1 MNSYKRKLD
10 KIFSKVD
17 KIAQVG
23 KDNLLEYQKY
33 IDELIDKGDY
43 AAFQDMLYIYYNI
56 DTINTQTVEVVKNTT
71 YDEIIFQTK
80 SSFLTKLSK
89 LYKKKAVYQQSFDI
103 YDDAT
108 SVIIGEIIEV
118 DQYSEDVDYLIKN
131 KMYARLIGEK
141 KTYLKIKKVSDTDYT
156 IITEENTDWSEE
168 QNLLNRYSIALDYLL
183 S

>member
-56 DTINTQTVEVVKNTT
+56 DTIDTQTVEEVKNRT
-71 YDEIIFQTK
+71 YNEIIFQTK
-80 SSFLTKLSK
+80 SSFLNKLSR
-89 LYKKKAVYQQSFDI
+89 LYKRKGVYQQSFNI
-103 YDDAT
+103 YDDLT
-108 SVIIGEIIEV
+108 SDIIGEIIEI

-131 KMYARLIGEK
+131 QMYARLIGEK
-141 KTYLKIKKVSDTDYT
+141 KTYLKIKKASDVEYT
-156 IITEENTDWSEE
+156 LIVDENIDWSEE
-168 QNLLNRYSIALDYLL
+168 QNLLNRYALALDYLQ